1 MPISLK
7 LLKQM
12 KNYANINIYFETGM
26 SRGNGIKKAIEC
38 NFNKIYSIDICKKWI
53 TYNEKQF
60 RDKTNIFLI
69 HDDSQNLDKHINN
82 INEKIFFFLDAH
94 NDHSNSDT
102 ENEKCIINC
111 PILKELEIIKNH
123 HIKDHLII
131 IDDIRIFKN
140 KKDSYLVAST
150 RSPYPGRKCDNW
162 GMDVHL
168 KTIEQKLIEINNKY
182 KLKYIDDQLVA
193 YI

>member
-1 MPISLK
+1 MTISLK
-7 LLKQM
+7 LLKKM
-12 KNYANINIYFETGM
+12 KNYGNINIYFETGM
-26 SRGNGIKKAIEC
+26 STGNGIKKAIEC

-131 IDDIRIFKN
+131 IDDILTTGTSILQSVEEF
-140 KKDSYLVAST
+140 AF
-150 RSPYPGRKCDNW
+150 
-162 GMDVHL
+162 H
-168 KTIEQKLIEINNKY
+168 KLIISAFVVLDREEERTTNDKILENT
-182 KLKYIDDQLVA
+182 LDRLDSVFTLEDF
-193 YI
+193 